1 MLAAVSHQGGY
12 PMKYAV
18 LFTATAALALAACN
32 KSEET
37 VLADTDAAT
46 DTATV
51 SASEAA
57 AQESGAASANT
68 AAFTAGEAPSK
79 EFMVGIWGEGDACEL
94 PIDFQADGTIKDGPF
109 PKWSLENG
117 ELSLEG
123 APQKMK
129 LKVVDEKTMESQ
141 IEGKSHTLKRC

>member
-1 MLAAVSHQGGY
+1 
-12 PMKYAV
+12 MKYAV

-46 DTATV
+46 ETATV
-51 SASEAA
+51 SPSEAA
-57 AQESGAASANT
+57 AATGANA

-79 EFMVGIWGEGDACEL
+79 EFMVGTWGEGAACDL
-94 PIDFQADGTIKDGPF
+94 PINFQADGTIKDGPF

-117 ELSLEG
+117 ELSMEG

-129 LKVVDEKTMESQ
+129 LKVVDEKTMESE
-141 IEGKSHTLKRC
+141 IEGKKHTLKRC